1 MQDTVR
7 YVQYLALVAVL
18 VATAACQP
26 APPILVSIVM
36 HNEEPL
42 MGQYPDFVNDEPAF
56 RQHRAALL
64 SFVNMLGDQGV
75 MFNYQSDWNFLMAV
89 GLYDAGTPGTGGR
102 NIVRYIRDLG
112 FEVDPHAH
120 ETEYNYADVA
130 YLIESLGVAP
140 SSTTGGFLADPPEES
155 KLEYLW
161 GPITGA
167 QYPDYIWQAGILWGG
182 ATLFHIGEE
191 HLWASGVW
199 RPMDGDHFLDHDDGA
214 PLPYIGGYGSRWET
228 LEELLGMQAGG
239 ELDPDRIH
247 TCTIFVGQKNLLIP
261 GYTGQ
266 FAQSI
271 QDYDAAGIIR
281 WVGLA
286 QVIEIWETEYGSTP
300 HILPYL

>member
-1 MQDTVR
+1 MQNTIR
-7 YVQYLALVAVL
+7 YARFLALILSLAL
-18 VATAACQP
+18 TAACQP

-42 MGQYPDFVNDEPAF
+42 MGQYPDFVTDEPAF

-64 SFVNMLGDQGV
+64 TFVNMLGEAGV
-75 MFNYQSDWNFLMAV
+75 MFNYQSDWNFLLAA
-89 GLYDAGTPGTGGR
+89 GLYDMGTPGTGGR

-130 YLIESLGVAP
+130 YLIQALGVAP
-140 SSTTGGFLADPPEES
+140 SGTAGGFLADPPEAS

-161 GPITGA
+161 EPIAGA
-167 QYPDYIWQAGILWGG
+167 QYPAYTWQAGILWGG
-182 ATLFHIGEE
+182 ATLFHLGEE

-199 RPMDGDHFLDHDDGA
+199 KPRDRDHFLEHDDSA
-214 PLPYIGGYGSRWET
+214 PLPHVGGYGSRWEN
-228 LEELLGMQAGG
+228 LDRLLQMQESG
-239 ELDPDRIH
+239 ELDPGRIH

-261 GYTGQ
+261 GYTGE

-271 QDYDAAGIIR
+271 QVYDAAGIIR

-286 QVIEIWETEYGSTP
+286 QVIEAWETEYGSEP
-300 HILPYL
+300 NILPYL